1 MKTILLVFT
10 LITTSAFTT
19 IDTNEVVSIE
29 ATYSGQSDDAYYFT
43 NKETGKAMK
52 FAFMR
57 KEAVSKYDLNDKK
70 IIGSTF
76 TVTYEIEKIE
86 VQSKSTSDKAQ
97 VKEYKQ
103 RLILI
108 DLKKSE

>member
-1 MKTILLVFT
+1 MKKILLALT
-10 LITTSAFTT
+10 IIISSAFTN
-19 IDTNEVVSIE
+19 ISNNEVVSIE

-52 FAFMR
+52 FAFVS
-57 KEAVSKYDLNDKK
+57 KKAISKYDLNDKK
-70 IIGSTF
+70 NIGLTF

-86 VQSKSTSDKAQ
+86 VQSKNSDDKAQ

-103 RLILI
+103 RYILI